1 MDAPL
6 WMIRPS
12 ARVAGAS
19 GVRGAGT
26 VSLGVGRELGGLPAA
41 PDRNALYEVFRALY
55 PTWRSGR
62 HRAACVQLFCFIHE
76 MREGDP
82 VLTWDAEAG
91 VWRSGTLV
99 GPARWDPSFENPFVR
114 DVVWE
119 GEITREQLGSAER
132 NALALLQTL
141 FAVDPARVPAIRAAA
156 QASGP
161 AAPLPPLAAHVASAP
176 PAPSPVPA
184 DGLPRID
191 LADLPWSADLL
202 PPEPT
207 PAPQVYAPIV
217 PAEPAAAPAVSAAAP
232 AVSAAA
238 PPRVLADTASPSLAG
253 PTLAEQFAS
262 ISAQADHLI
271 ERCIADLGPARV
283 RLLVAGALR
292 AMGFPHKVAERPDG
306 AEIFTPAS
314 GSRERAMVVL
324 RVHPR
329 PEEPLGAST
338 ALAFCEGLE
347 STQRGLLVALGG
359 FTPAARE
366 AAAPHGARCTLL
378 DLPELRRAVLDHYD
392 RMDLESRSLL
402 PLTRIYWPLRS

>member
-12 ARVAGAS
+12 PRVAGAS

-26 VSLGVGRELGGLPAA
+26 ISLGVGRELGGLPAA
-41 PDRNALYEVFRALY
+41 TDRNALYEVFRALY

-82 VLTWDAEAG
+82 VLTWDTDAG
-91 VWRSGTLV
+91 VWRSGTIV

-119 GEITREQLGSAER
+119 GDITREQLGPAER

-141 FAVDPARVPAIRAAA
+141 FAVDPARAPAIRAAA
-156 QASGP
+156 QAPSAGP
-161 AAPLPPLAAHVASAP
+161 GLPPSTAAPSAP
-176 PAPSPVPA
+176 APAPSPVAA
-184 DGLPRID
+184 DGVPRID
-191 LADLPWSADLL
+191 LADLPWTADLL

-207 PAPQVYAPIV
+207 PAPQVYAAVAP
-217 PAEPAAAPAVSAAAP
+217 PAPAISAG
-232 AVSAAA
+232 STAA
-238 PPRVLADTASPSLAG
+238 PPRVLADTSSPSLGG
-253 PTLAEQFAS
+253 PTLAEQFVS
-262 ISAQADHLI
+262 ISAQAEHLI

-283 RLLVAGALR
+283 RLLVAGSLR

-306 AEIFTPAS
+306 AEIFTPAA

-366 AAAPHGARCTLL
+366 AAAPFGARCTLL